1 MSLFKAKDTLFCK
14 KSTLNCG
21 GRLVS
26 LEHPTVMGILNAT
39 PDSFF
44 ANSRVS
50 NLDMTVAKAGQML
63 ADGATFL
70 DIGGYSTRPGA
81 PEVTEQEELNR
92 VLPVIE
98 AVAQAYPE
106 ALISVDTFRAKV
118 AEEAVKR
125 GAHIIND
132 VSGGTLDEAMF
143 ETVGKLGVP
152 YILMHMRGTPQTMA
166 SMTEYPNGLVEE
178 LISYF
183 VEKIAQLR
191 ALGVKDILLDPGFGF
206 AKTIDQNYF
215 LLSHLRHLEM
225 LELPLLIGL
234 SRKGMIYKPLQ
245 IKPEDAL
252 AGTIVANTLA
262 LLNGADVLRVHDVQ
276 EAAQAIQLVH
286 KTITA

>member
-1 MSLFKAKDTLFCK
+1 MEVPL
-14 KSTLNCG
+14 
-21 GRLVS
+21 
-26 LEHPTVMGILNAT
+26 VMGILNAT
-39 PDSFF
+39 PDSFY

-50 NLDMTVAKAGQML
+50 NLDMTLTRAGQML

-81 PEVTEQEELNR
+81 PEVSEQEELDR

-106 ALISVDTFRAKV
+106 ALISVDTFRARV
-118 AEEAVKR
+118 AREAAQK

-132 VSGGTLDEAMF
+132 VSGGSLDEGML
-143 ETVGKLGVP
+143 ETIGRLGIP

-166 SMTEYPNGLVEE
+166 SYTEYPNGLLEE

-183 VEKIAQLR
+183 TEKIARLR

-206 AKTIDQNYF
+206 AKTMDQNYF
-215 LLSHLRHLEM
+215 LLNHLRELEM

-245 IKPEDAL
+245 VTPAEAL
-252 AGTIVANTLA
+252 PGTIVANTLA
-262 LLNGADVLRVHDVQ
+262 LLNGANILRVHDVK
-276 EAAQAIQLVH
+276 EAAQTIQLVE
-286 KTITA
+286 KTRTA

>member
-1 MSLFKAKDTLFCK
+1 
-14 KSTLNCG
+14 
-21 GRLVS
+21 
-26 LEHPTVMGILNAT
+26 MGILNAT